1 MQLQPQHR
9 LCISGGHVFDP
20 SQNLDGVLD
29 IYIENERIVALG
41 SAPLGFV
48 ADTTIDASGQ
58 KIFPGFIDLHSFLA
72 EPGFSQKGSIE
83 SETHAAARSGFTT
96 ICCTPNTKPV
106 IDSAAVAALIQE
118 KAKQA
123 GYCTVLTIGALTA
136 NLEGEQLSNM
146 AGLKE
151 AGCVALSNL
160 EIPFKDGHVIKQCY
174 NYAAGFNII
183 AMVTPMDNALAHGGC
198 MHEGPAST
206 QMGLAGVPVSA
217 ETSAL
222 AQHLILCEE
231 TGVRLHVSRVSSGRA
246 LQMIIQARKEGLPV
260 TADVALGN
268 LVFTDE
274 NCRGYNSLMHVSP
287 VYRSEQDRLAL
298 LDGVN
303 TGQLSICSNHLPQD
317 LAAKMAPFSASEAG
331 INSLDNFTQV
341 LLSLVEKNELS
352 LDAAIKAVT
361 ILPANVLNKKLGSI
375 VLEKR
380 ADLNIVSMSQPET
393 IDNASLKSKGR
404 NNPWLEKTFNGKVTH
419 TINGGHIVYQSS

>member
-1 MQLQPQHR
+1 MQLQPQHK

-20 SQNLDGVLD
+20 GQNIDGVIN
-29 IYIENERIVALG
+29 IYIENEQVVAIG
-41 SAPLGFV
+41 SAPQGFV
-48 ADTTIDASGQ
+48 ANTTIDASGK
-58 KIFPGFIDLHSFLA
+58 KIFPGFIDLHTFLA
-72 EPGFSQKGSIE
+72 EPGFSQKGAIATE
-83 SETHAAARSGFTT
+83 IKAAAQSGFTT
-96 ICCTPNTKPV
+96 VCCTPNTKPV

-123 GYCTVLTIGALTA
+123 GHCTVLTLGALTA

-146 AGLKE
+146 SGLKD

-160 EIPFKDGHVIKQCY
+160 ELPFKNSHVIKQCY

-183 AMVTPMDNALAHGGC
+183 VMVTPIDHALAHGGC

-231 TGVRLHVSRVSSGRA
+231 TGVRLHISRVSSARA
-246 LQMIIQARKEGLPV
+246 LQMIVDAQKNGLPV

-274 NCRGYNSLMHVSP
+274 DCRGYNSLMHVSP
-287 VYRSEQDRLAL
+287 VYRSESDRQAL
-298 LDGVN
+298 LTGVN
-303 TGQLSICSNHLPQD
+303 NGQLSICSNHSPQD
-317 LAAKMAPFSASEAG
+317 HASKMAPFSASEVG

-341 LLSLVEKNELS
+341 LLNLVEKNELT
-352 LDAAIKAVT
+352 LDAAIKAIT
-361 ILPANVLNKKLGSI
+361 TSPAAVINKKLGCI
-375 VLEKR
+375 KIEQR
-380 ADLNIVSMSQPET
+380 ADLCIVDMQYKT
-393 IDNASLKSKGR
+393 TTNDAQCASKGC
-404 NNPWLEKTFNGKVTH
+404 NNPWLDKPFTGKVTH
-419 TINGGHIVYQSS
+419 TINGGHIVYKA

>member
-1 MQLQPQHR
+1 MQFQPQHK

-41 SAPLGFV
+41 SKPQGFV
-48 ADTTIDASGQ
+48 ADTTIDASG
-58 KIFPGFIDLHSFLA
+58 KHVFPGFIDLHSFLA
-72 EPGFSQKGSIE
+72 EPGFSQKGSIA
-83 SETHAAARSGFTT
+83 SETQAAARSGFTT

-123 GYCTVLTIGALTA
+123 GFCNVLTVGALTA

-146 AGLKE
+146 SGLKE
-151 AGCVALSNL
+151 AGCVALSNMQL
-160 EIPFKDGHVIKQCY
+160 PFKNSHVIKQCY
-174 NYAAGFNII
+174 SYAAGFNIT
-183 AMVTPMDNALAHGGC
+183 AMVTPIDDALAHGGC
-198 MHEGPAST
+198 MHEGPTST

-231 TGVRLHVSRVSSGRA
+231 TGVRLHINRVSSARA
-246 LQMIIQARKEGLPV
+246 LRMIIQAQQDGLPV

-274 NCRGYNSLMHVSP
+274 DCQGYNSLMHVSP
-287 VYRSEQDRLAL
+287 VYRSESDRLAL
-298 LDGVN
+298 LEGVN
-303 TGQLSICSNHLPQD
+303 QGHLSICSNHSPQD
-317 LAAKMAPFSASEAG
+317 LASKMAPFSASEPG

-341 LLSLVEKNELS
+341 LLKLVEGNELS
-352 LDAAIKAVT
+352 LSAAITAIT
-361 ILPANVLNKKLGSI
+361 ESPAKVLNKKRGRI
-375 VLEKR
+375 ALEKR
-380 ADLNIVSMSQPET
+380 ADLNIINMQHTENISDAQ
-393 IDNASLKSKGR
+393 LRSKGR
-404 NNPWLEKTFNGKVTH
+404 NNPWLNRTFSTKVTH
-419 TINGGHIVYQSS
+419 TINGGHIVYKSE

>member
-20 SQNLDGVLD
+20 SQNLDSVLD
-29 IYIENERIVALG
+29 IFIENERIVAIG
-41 SAPLGFV
+41 CAPEGFV
-48 ADTTIDASGQ
+48 ANTTLDASGQ
-58 KIFPGFIDLHSFLA
+58 MVFPGFIDLHSFLA
-72 EPGFSQKGSIE
+72 EPGFNQKGSIAT
-83 SETHAAARSGFTT
+83 ETQAAARSGFTT

-106 IDSAAVAALIQE
+106 IDSSAVAALIQE

-123 GYCTVLTIGALTA
+123 GHCSVLTLGALTA

-146 AGLKE
+146 SGLKE

-160 EIPFKDGHVIKQCY
+160 ELPFKNSHVIKQCY
-174 NYAAGFNII
+174 HYAAGFNIT
-183 AMVTPMDNALAHGGC
+183 AMVTPIDTALAHGGC

-206 QMGLAGVPVSA
+206 QMGLPGVPVSA

-231 TGVRLHVSRVSSGRA
+231 TGVQLHISRISSARA
-246 LQMIIQARKEGLPV
+246 LDMIIKAQQDGLPV

-274 NCRGYNSLMHVSP
+274 SCRGYDSLMHVSP
-287 VYRSEQDRLAL
+287 VYRSESDRLAL

-303 TGQLSICSNHLPQD
+303 KGHLSICSNHSPQD

-341 LLSLVEKNELS
+341 LLSLVHKQELT
-352 LDAAIKAVT
+352 LEAAIKAVSSS
-361 ILPANVLNKKLGSI
+361 PASVLQQKLGTI
-375 VLEKR
+375 ALEQR
-380 ADLNIVSMSQPET
+380 ADLCIVNLEQAVTSESET
-393 IDNASLKSKGR
+393 LMSKGR
-404 NNPWLEKTFNGKVTH
+404 NNPWLGTPFKGAVTH
-419 TINGGHIVYQSS
+419 TINGGHIVFQN